1 MSWLQYLIID
11 SHNRGCACYV
21 YSFSQ
26 KQLQTGKDGC
36 DLVKFIAAFFLG
48 SHIYSELDDI
58 LTVLSVLVE
67 MLLSGRKGD
76 ASCQVLIY
84 VLGVNYIL
92 NSLFQFV
99 ICD

>member
-11 SHNRGCACYV
+11 SHNKGCACYV

-36 DLVKFIAAFFLG
+36 DLVKFSAAFFG

-58 LTVLSVLVE
+58 LTVLLVLVE
-67 MLLSGRKGD
+67 LLLSGRKGD

-92 NSLFQFV
+92 NSLFHFV